1 MLQDKA
7 AALKQD
13 EREGGRSRR
22 WRGQL
27 VKLNH
32 LVSLLE
38 ADQEELE
45 KVFPQVPPPSPPP
58 PSRARARGGWGANKR
73 RHPAWIQHC
82 KTPGCDKAFDDA
94 CE

>member
-58 PSRARARGGWGANKR
+58 LPCARARGMG
-73 RHPAWIQHC
+73 C
-82 KTPGCDKAFDDA
+82 KQAQAPRMDSALQDTRLRQSIR
-94 CE
+94 

>member
-1 MLQDKA
+1 MQDKA

-27 VKLNH
+27 VSLNH

-45 KVFPQVPPPSPPP
+45 KVFPQVAPPP
-58 PSRARARGGWGANKR
+58 PPPPPGRGWGASKR
-73 RHPAWIQHC
+73 RHPAWFQ
-82 KTPGCDKAFDDA
+82 GV
-94 CE
+94 ER